1 MEAEMPKKRKI
12 SRSNLIG
19 IATAI
24 TIIIVGV
31 VLLLMDISG
40 FDVNFFF
47 FVVGIA
53 VVIGGMPFLMNLLLE
68 AKIEKDK
75 DQMFLEFSRDLVEG
89 VKSGTPISKTIIN
102 TKAKDYG
109 ALNPYVD
116 KLANQIALGIP
127 VKDALEIFARD
138 VNSSVIAR
146 AVSLIK
152 EAEKSGGKIET
163 ILESVSASI
172 SQIEVLKKERK
183 AAIYNL
189 TVQGYIIFLIFIAIM
204 LVLQFKILPI
214 MENLNFNVGTSIT
227 DVNNLQEGAQNQKG
241 VDVNALAM
249 PFLFL
254 LIFQGLFAGLV
265 IGKISEGKIKYG
277 FKHSFIMVAMAW
289 LISSGARIL
298 LYKPPVG

>member
-1 MEAEMPKKRKI
+1 METAMPKKRRI

-19 IATAI
+19 VATAI
-24 TIIIVGV
+24 VIIITGV
-31 VLLLMDISG
+31 VLLLMNVPG
-40 FDVNFFF
+40 FDANFFF

-53 VVIGGMPFLMNLLLE
+53 IVIGGLPFLMNLLLQ
-68 AKIEKDK
+68 AKVEKDK

-102 TKAKDYG
+102 TKNKDYG
-109 ALNPYVD
+109 ALNSYVD

-127 VKDALEIFARD
+127 VKDALETFARD

-214 MENLNFNVGTSIT
+214 MENLNFDVGTSLA
-227 DVNNLQEGAQNQKG
+227 DVDSLKPGAEQDKG
-241 VDVNALAM
+241 VDVNALAL